1 MKDCYGCVR
10 EFSTNISEQLEFCN
24 YCNRN
29 DNQEFH
35 EDKYELYMA
44 CNLKTCRHN
53 KDGKCTSKSDREEC
67 LKVARMVF
75 GE

>member
-1 MKDCYGCVR
+1 MEDCYGCVR

-24 YCNRN
+24 YCKRN

-35 EDKYELYMA
+35 EDKYELYTT
-44 CNLKTCRHN
+44 CNFKTCRRN

-67 LKVARMVF
+67 LIIARMVL